1 MLDKRK
7 EDTGNPGKRHY
18 AQSGIVA
25 ELEMRNWVIGFF
37 CLDQPL
43 AVFNMFRKSLYISA
57 SISFAVK

>member
-43 AVFNMFRKSLYISA
+43 AVFNMFRKSL
-57 SISFAVK
+57 